1 LSRSRWVVIV
11 VLLVAI
17 AGIWLA
23 RRRPANYSNA
33 YVADRSLTVWNSTAQ
48 VRRPLADL
56 GFGQRVAVLR
66 RAGDQAEVET
76 QAGLKGWV
84 DARLLMDSVLWQ
96 RVNDLLVRARGMPP
110 QATGHTRTLSNVHLE
125 PGRES
130 SRIFQFGR
138 NVPVTVIER
147 RVAALASHGGTDGRT
162 NASDTAEPAEKKN
175 DVEDWLLVLRTAE
188 PATSP
193 AQSAKVEDEPVV
205 PIAGWVLSRFIDLD
219 PPQPIGDYASSMPG
233 RVIAWAELNR
243 VADGEKPQYV
253 VAGTRGPEG
262 QPCDFTWIR
271 VYTWG
276 AERRRYETAY
286 IENDLCGH
294 LPVRVRQTPTGTEFQ
309 FADQISGARTYRLA
323 QTIVRR
329 VNQAGPSRGKN
340 K

>member
-1 LSRSRWVVIV
+1 VLSRSRWVVIL

-23 RRRPANYSNA
+23 RRRSANYPNA

-48 VRRPLADL
+48 VHRPLADL
-56 GFGQRVAVLR
+56 GFGERVAVLR

-84 DARLLMDSVLWQ
+84 DARLLMDSALWQ
-96 RVNDLLVRARGMPP
+96 RVNDLLVRSRGMAP
-110 QATGHTRTLSNVHLE
+110 QAAGHTRTLRNVHLE

-130 SRIFQFGR
+130 PRIFQFGR
-138 NVPVTVIER
+138 NVSVTVIER
-147 RVAALASHGGTDGRT
+147 RVAAPASHGGTEGRA
-162 NASDTAEPAEKKN
+162 NADTAERAEKKN
-175 DVEDWLLVLRTAE
+175 DAEDWLLVLRTAE
-188 PATSP
+188 PESSP
-193 AQSAKVEDEPVV
+193 APSPKAENESVV
-205 PIAGWVLSRFIDLD
+205 PIAGWVLSRFIELD
-219 PPQPIGDYASSMPG
+219 PPPPIGDYGSSMSG
-233 RVIAWAELNR
+233 RVVAWAELNR

-276 AERRRYETAY
+276 AERRRYETSY
-286 IENDLCGH
+286 IENNLCGH
-294 LPVRVRQTPTGTEFQ
+294 LPVRVRPTPTGTEFQ
-309 FADQISGARTYRLA
+309 FADEVSGARIYRLM

-329 VNQAGPSRGKN
+329 VGQGGPSRGKN
-340 K
+340 Q